1 MTVDHPAAGMIGRPV
16 PRVEDARHL
25 KGLSRFIADIQVPGC
40 VEVAFL
46 RSPVAHGRLRAF
58 ELSEGISPDAVWD
71 AARIAPLTVPIEAR
85 LMRKEFNSA
94 PMPLLASDRV
104 RYVGEAI
111 AAVTAPTR
119 AEAEDRVE
127 AILPQIDPL
136 PVVTDALAELDD
148 PHPPLHDGLASN
160 VVMRSGRTIGDASAF
175 SGRSVTRRFSMARVL
190 ASPLEGRGCVAWVDA
205 STGELVVHA
214 SHQRPHLLRT
224 FLAEHLVGIAEADI
238 RVVVPDVGG
247 GFGAKSNLYP
257 EEIVVAAMALATG
270 RPHRWIEDRY
280 EHFVASNHSRQHD
293 HEITAWFDG
302 TGRIEAIEARVVVD
316 SGAYSAKTSTGAIE
330 ANMAANVMLGP
341 YDIRNYRYEAISV
354 YTNKSPVGP
363 FRGVG
368 RPAGCFAMERILD
381 EVAHALGMEPAAVR
395 HRNLVAAD
403 RFPYTTATGLFYD
416 SGDYAA
422 SLAAAQAHAR
432 QWPARGDD
440 ARFVHGIGYA
450 MYVEQA
456 AHGSVEWHKRGSP
469 LIYGHEAAHAVLTPG
484 GQLIVDVGTLSHGQ
498 GHHTTLA
505 QIASQVTGL
514 PLSDIRIRQGDT
526 GRTPYGMGTVASRSI
541 VMAGGAVAQAARL
554 LLDKTRRVAAAALG
568 CAPEDLRQEGTR
580 FLAPGGES
588 IDYAGI
594 GRLAV
599 VELHRLP
606 HDIPPGMSVEGVYRP
621 QVESGTFSYGTHV
634 VRVRVDLD
642 TGMVQVTDYAV
653 VEDCGTV
660 VNPLILDGQV
670 RGGVAQGIG
679 QALYEDMRY
688 TDDGQPVSVT
698 FGDYTLPG
706 SLEVPR
712 IDVIHQCTPSP
723 FSEFG
728 IKGAGEGGCVA
739 GPAAIANA
747 VRSALLA
754 RGVVVNSTPIRP
766 DDLLAQLLAVPAQAA
781 RVKAAPAEVAA

>member
-1 MTVDHPAAGMIGRPV
+1 MALDPAAPGVIGQPMA
-16 PRVEDARHL
+16 RVEDARHL
-25 KGLSRFIADIQVPGC
+25 KGMSRFVADIGAPGC

-46 RSPVAHGRLRAF
+46 RSPVAHGRLRA
-58 ELSEGISPDAVWD
+58 LPLPAGVPSGAVWD
-71 AARIAPLTVPIEAR
+71 AARIAPLTVPIEGR
-85 LMRKEFNSA
+85 LLRKEFNSA
-94 PMPLLASDRV
+94 PMPLLAADRV

-119 AEAEDRVE
+119 AEAEDLVE
-127 AILPQIDPL
+127 SLLPQIDPL
-136 PVVTDALAELDD
+136 PVVSDALAELDA
-148 PHPPLHDGLASN
+148 PRPPLHDGLASN
-160 VVMRSGRTIGDASAF
+160 IAMRSGRTIGDASAF
-175 SGRSVTRRFSMARVL
+175 SGRSVSRRFSMARVL
-190 ASPLEGRGCVAWVDA
+190 ASPLEGRGCVAWIDA

-257 EEIVVAAMALATG
+257 EEIVVAALALATG
-270 RPHRWIEDRY
+270 KPHRWIEDRY
-280 EHFVASNHSRQHD
+280 EHFVASNHSRQHE
-293 HEITAWFDG
+293 HEVTAWFDE
-302 TGRIEAIEARVVVD
+302 TGRIHAVQARVLVD

-341 YDIRNYRYEAISV
+341 YDIRNYRYEAIAV
-354 YTNKSPVGP
+354 YTNKTPVGP

-381 EVAHALGMEPAAVR
+381 EVAHALGMDPAAVR
-395 HRNLVAAD
+395 HRNLIAPD
-403 RFPYTTATGLFYD
+403 RFPYTTATGLYYD
-416 SGDYAA
+416 SGDYPA
-422 SLAAAQAHAR
+422 SLAAAQAHAA
-432 QWPARGDD
+432 QWPARTDD
-440 ARFVHGIGYA
+440 ARHVHGIGYA

-456 AHGSVEWHKRGSP
+456 AHGSTEWHRRGSP
-469 LIYGHEAAHAVLTPG
+469 LIYGHEAAHATLTPG
-484 GQLIVDVGTLSHGQ
+484 GELVIDVGTLSHGQ
-498 GHHTTLA
+498 GHHTSLA
-505 QIASQVTGL
+505 QIAAHVTGL
-514 PLSDIRIRQGDT
+514 PVASIRIRQGDT

-541 VMAGGAVAQAARL
+541 VMAGGAVANASRL
-554 LLDKTRRVAAAALG
+554 LLAKSRRIAAAVLG
-568 CAPEDLRQEGTR
+568 CEEAQLRQDGTR
-580 FLAPGGES
+580 FVAPDGTA

-594 GRLAV
+594 ARLAV

-642 TGMVQVTDYAV
+642 TGFVQVTDYAV

-679 QALYEDMRY
+679 QALYENMRY

-706 SLEVPR
+706 TMEVPR

-747 VRSALLA
+747 VRCALHS
-754 RGVVVNSTPIRP
+754 RGVAVDRTPITP
-766 DDLLAQLLAVPAQAA
+766 DDLLEQLLAGPPAPSLAETAA
-781 RVKAAPAEVAA
+781 